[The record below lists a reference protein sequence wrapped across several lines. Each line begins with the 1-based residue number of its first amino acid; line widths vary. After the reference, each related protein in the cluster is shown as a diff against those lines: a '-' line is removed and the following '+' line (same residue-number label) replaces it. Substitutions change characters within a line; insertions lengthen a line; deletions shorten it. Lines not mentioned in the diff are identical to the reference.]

1 MIEPPLKWAGGKR
14 WLARSYSWLFPK
26 SYDRYLEPFFGGGA
40 VFFALRPDRA
50 VLSDKNA
57 RLVATYEALRD
68 NPNGVIAALRAYASR
83 HSDEFYYVARA
94 TPEADAIKEAAR
106 FLYLNRTCWNG
117 LYRVNL
123 KGEFNVPRG
132 TKNNVI
138 LPTDDFDAVSKAL
151 LNAELSASDFSTT
164 LSQARAGDFVFI
176 DPPYTVARNNN
187 GFLKYNEDIFSW
199 ADQER
204 LKAEAVAAA
213 SRGASV
219 LVLNAHHDSVS
230 KLYSDA
236 GTLHVVKRHS
246 VISSTSAHRKGVE
259 ELAVQIGFETT
270 DSNGDP
276 IQLRKNHSAG
286 TTDAASHMP
295 VPCETA

>member
-14 WLARSYSWLFPK
+14 WLARSYSWLFPEC
-26 SYDRYLEPFFGGGA
+26 YDRYLEPFFGGGA
-40 VFFALRPDRA
+40 VFFALKPGSA

-57 RLVATYEALRD
+57 RLVATYEAIRD
-68 NPNGVIAALRAYASR
+68 DPDGVSRALQAYADR
-83 HSDEFYYVARA
+83 HSDEFYYTARA
-94 TPEADAIKEAAR
+94 TPETEAVKEAAR

-132 TKNNVI
+132 TKNTVM
-138 LPTDDFDAVSKAL
+138 LPTDDFNAVSNAL
-151 LNAELSASDFSTT
+151 LNAELSTADFSET
-164 LSQARAGDFVFI
+164 LSQAGEGDFVFI
-176 DPPYTVARNNN
+176 DPPYTVAHNNN

-204 LKAEAVAAA
+204 LKREAVAAA
-213 SRGASV
+213 DRGASV

-230 KLYSDA
+230 QLYSDA
-236 GTLHVVKRHS
+236 GTPHVVKRHS

-259 ELAVQIGFETT
+259 ELAVQIGFATT
-270 DSNGDP
+270 DPRETPPPLHELCASESD
-276 IQLRKNHSAG
+276 
-286 TTDAASHMP
+286 ASHTP
-295 VPCETA
+295 VV